1 MEEQKK
7 RLKVSFDFDG
17 TLEFSEVQE
26 VAKDII
32 ERGDH
37 EVCILTTR
45 YKDPMNYPWAK
56 KNSEYAKTLHDELYK
71 VAKELGITEIHFTD
85 YEFKTGHIDKYGI
98 DVHLDD
104 NYRDEVY
111 VINEKNKAKAIHYNY
126 GWKKRFYEAIGLPNE
141 FQNGTKEESNMS

>member
-1 MEEQKK
+1 MGPTIMKI
-7 RLKVSFDFDG
+7 SFDFDG
-17 TLEFSEVQE
+17 TLEMREVQM

-32 ERGDH
+32 DRGIFD
-37 EVCILTTR
+37 VCILTTR

-56 KNSEYAKTLHDELYK
+56 SDPAYAKTLHDELYK

-111 VINEKNKAKAIHYNY
+111 VINEKNKANAIHYNY
-126 GWKKRFYEAIGLPNE
+126 GWKKRFYEAIGLPM
-141 FQNGTKEESNMS
+141 EE